1 MKYLNGVALTGAAV
15 LLAACGG
22 GSDTGGSSTV
32 DNSGA
37 RGSIVHNPPLRVVD
51 LTAAQFAA
59 RLNETASGKSL
70 LQIAGTPKCG
80 VNFHYMEYGTVG
92 GANEATNASGAVM
105 VPTEPVRKFVCE
117 A

>member
-1 MKYLNGVALTGAAV
+1 MKYLNGLALSSVAI

-51 LTAAQFAA
+51 LTATQFTA
-59 RLNETASGKSL
+59 RLNESASGKNL
-70 LQIAGTPKCG
+70 LQVAGAPKCG
-80 VNFHYMEYGTVG
+80 VNFH
-92 GANEATNASGAVM
+92 
-105 VPTEPVRKFVCE
+105 
-117 A
+117 

>member
-37 RGSIVHNPPLRVVD
+37 NGAPRALARIAAAFCANCRKLWHPNLVHSP
-51 LTAAQFAA
+51 
-59 RLNETASGKSL
+59 
-70 LQIAGTPKCG
+70 
-80 VNFHYMEYGTVG
+80 H
-92 GANEATNASGAVM
+92 
-105 VPTEPVRKFVCE
+105 CE
-117 A
+117 

>member
-1 MKYLNGVALTGAAV
+1 MKYLNGLALSSVAI

-51 LTAAQFAA
+51 LTA
-59 RLNETASGKSL
+59 T
-70 LQIAGTPKCG
+70 
-80 VNFHYMEYGTVG
+80 
-92 GANEATNASGAVM
+92 
-105 VPTEPVRKFVCE
+105 
-117 A
+117 